1 MPGAIEVH
9 RPFSPPIYAT
19 KLDLT
24 PEALKGLRAEIEKRR
39 DADPGIEV
47 TSRNAWRSSG
57 SDLLESP
64 RGGPLGELRGHV
76 LAVARGALAPHYSQ
90 SGTAGWEPFVADSW
104 ATIGGRG
111 AAHVPHNHGPSAWSG
126 IVYVDVETALRE
138 GTSPRAG
145 RLEFLSPIAASQAF
159 FVASGAVFDPSD
171 GLMLLF
177 PSPMLHLVHPTE
189 GDAPRV
195 TVAFDV
201 GIRVLR

>member
-9 RPFSPPIYAT
+9 SPFSPPIYAT

-24 PEALKGLRAEIEKRR
+24 AEALKGVRAEIEKRR
-39 DADPGIEV
+39 DTDPGIEV

-57 SDLLESP
+57 TDLLDDP
-64 RGGPLGELRGHV
+64 RGGPLAELRGHV
-76 LAVARGALAPHYSQ
+76 LAVARGALATHYADSAK
-90 SGTAGWEPFVADSW
+90 AGWEPFVADSW

-111 AAHVPHNHGPSAWSG
+111 AAHVPHNHGPSPWSG

-145 RLEFLSPIAASQAF
+145 RLEILSPIAASQAF
-159 FVASGAVFDPSD
+159 FVPSGAVFDPSD

-189 GDAPRV
+189 GDAPRI
-195 TVAFDV
+195 TVAFDL
-201 GIRVLR
+201 GIRFSR